1 MNRVMSGTLVIHC
14 PECSSTLKVDSETG
28 AVLGHEPPAR
38 KDKLASLEEA
48 AKEIQRR
55 KARAEDLF
63 EATVE
68 REKHK
73 SEILEKTFKEA
84 LQKAK
89 TDPAKPRGIFDD
101 E

>member
-1 MNRVMSGTLVIHC
+1 MSDTLLVQC
-14 PECSSTLKVDSETG
+14 PDCGATLKVDAKTG
-28 AVLGHEPPAR
+28 AVLSHEPAAR

-55 KARAEDLF
+55 KERAKDLF
-63 EATVE
+63 DATVE

-89 TDPAKPRGIFDD
+89 ADPAKPRGIFDD

>member
-1 MNRVMSGTLVIHC
+1 MGETLLVQC
-14 PECSSTLKVDSETG
+14 PDCASTLKVDAKTG
-28 AVLGHEPPAR
+28 AVLSHEPAAP
-38 KDKLASLEEA
+38 KDRLASLEDA

-63 EATVE
+63 AATVE

-84 LQKAK
+84 LQKAQ
-89 TDPAKPRGIFDD
+89 TEPGKPRGIFDD